1 MTAVHEVGTM
11 RESIGIAEK
20 RQQ

>member
-1 MTAVHEVGTM
+1 VLIAQVSTAKEL
-11 RESIGIAEK
+11 IGIAEK

>member
-1 MTAVHEVGTM
+1 MTATREVSAAI
-11 RESIGIAEK
+11 EPIGIAEK